1 VKNLDYFKDFIN
13 NRINDPEAF
22 LKLIKGDRGDTF
34 AYQVVDTWDY
44 KCLYLL
50 NKYTKEENKLLLTA
64 IKEYNKEKWL
74 SRGAI
79 KNPKFVEMSKAV
91 AEIKEL
97 GFQVSICRSRDYFS
111 LDNEQTGYMII
122 VWDVFSNFHPK
133 LMTFSRQLKTLVAVE
148 S

>member
-1 VKNLDYFKDFIN
+1 METKVC
-13 NRINDPEAF
+13 R
-22 LKLIKGDRGDTF
+22 
-34 AYQVVDTWDY
+34 
-44 KCLYLL
+44 KC
-50 NKYTKEENKLLLTA
+50 KEEKPLSEFNKNKGKKDGLHCWCRDCVKSY

-79 KNPKFVEMSKAV
+79 KNPKFIEMSKAV

-133 LMTFSRQLKTLVAVE
+133 LMTFSRQLKTLVAKE